1 MLVAILVLLVAAGGL
16 PRDLGTRVVG
26 AGLFGMAVT
35 VALDWRTRRPDPPV
49 EEVLAPLTR
58 MAAGSLDAEA
68 ARAVAG

>member
-1 MLVAILVLLVAAGGL
+1 MLV
-16 PRDLGTRVVG
+16 
-26 AGLFGMAVT
+26 FGMAVT